1 MSRAHPS
8 LRKRLWSWMLGAVL
22 VASGVQAAL
31 AYSTAL
37 AEADLLF
44 DHHMQKM
51 AQSLASS
58 RLSRNIQP
66 SQAVAPD
73 RENEDFVAQ
82 VWTRS
87 GEPLFQSAA
96 HRRLRPQAAPGFSDV
111 LTLDA
116 RTFRV
121 YVMITAEENVQ
132 VAQDMAARR
141 DMARAL
147 AMRSVLPGLFMAP
160 ILMLVLWWVVQRS
173 MAPVARVQQ
182 EMALRRV
189 DDLSP
194 VNEEGVPLEVQPLIR
209 ELNLLFDRVKR
220 AFEGQQHFVAD
231 AAHELRSPLA
241 ALKVQVQGLQRA
253 TDDEARERAA
263 RRLSAGIDRA
273 THLVDQLMML
283 ARQEASVV
291 AGSQAQAVDLA
302 QVALLAL
309 TDVLG
314 LAQQRQVDLG
324 VLATQAAQV
333 MAQPDTLRVLV
344 RNLLDNGS
352 KYTPAGGTV
361 DLSVHLQG
369 RDVLLIVE
377 DSGPGIPLAHHERVW
392 DRFYRLPGSQADGSG
407 LGLTIVKAVADAHG
421 ATVKLSQSERLGG
434 LRVCVHFPAVA

>member
-1 MSRAHPS
+1 MSRGHPS
-8 LRKRLWSWMLGAVL
+8 LRKRLGLWMLGAVL
-22 VASGVQAAL
+22 LASVLQALL
-31 AYSTAL
+31 AYATAL
-37 AEADLLF
+37 DEADLLF
-44 DHHMQKM
+44 DRHMQKM

-58 RLSRNIQP
+58 SLSQNVQP
-66 SQAVAPD
+66 SRSVAAD
-73 RENEDFVAQ
+73 RASEDFVTQ
-82 VWTRS
+82 VWTLA

-96 HRRLRPQAAPGFSDV
+96 HSRLRPQAAPGFSDV
-111 LTLDA
+111 RTLDA

-121 YVMITAEENVQ
+121 YVLITREEIVQ

-147 AMRSVLPGLFMAP
+147 ATRSVLPGLLMAP
-160 ILMLVLWWVVQRS
+160 VLMAVLWWVVLRS
-173 MAPVARVQQ
+173 MAPVARVQR

-194 VNEEGVPLEVQPLIR
+194 VSEEGVPIEVHPLIM
-209 ELNLLFDRVKR
+209 ELNLLFARVKK

-253 TDDEARERAA
+253 TDEEARQRAA
-263 RRLSAGIDRA
+263 RRLTAGIDRA

-283 ARQEASVV
+283 ARQEAHG
-291 AGSQAQAVDLA
+291 AEGLQAQPVDLA

-309 TDVLG
+309 TDVLPS
-314 LAQQRQVDLG
+314 AQQRQVDLG
-324 VLATQAAQV
+324 VVETRATQV
-333 MAQPDTLRVLV
+333 MGQADTLRVLV

-352 KYTPAGGTV
+352 KYTPAGGAV
-361 DLSVHLQG
+361 DLSVHREG
-369 RDVLLIVE
+369 HDAVLTVE
-377 DSGPGIPLAHHERVW
+377 DSGPGIPLDHRERVW

-421 ATVKLSQSERLGG
+421 ASVELLHSDRLGG
-434 LRVCVHFPAVA
+434 LKVRVRFTAVV